1 MGPWENSYLR
11 GNCIW
16 QEDGEHPWSL
26 TLCWECSTD
35 SCQDG
40 HMPISHYP
48 TGWMRHQRET
58 GSVFTW
64 KNNIAQK
71 YKIEMLIIKRIKWWN
86 ESLHLAPW
94 EFTSGTSNIRLAS
107 HLRSTILFLYCHKT
121 KISTGWCLQSYLK
134 TVASWHHTDGGD
146 KTWLILKVAYLKV
159 CTTSPLTG
167 FWGNFQRTQ
176 WQT

>member
-1 MGPWENSYLR
+1 MGPWENSHLR

-86 ESLHLAPW
+86 ESLHLAQVISDWPHTC
-94 EFTSGTSNIRLAS
+94 EAQPFSCTVIKTSS
-107 HLRSTILFLYCHKT
+107 
-121 KISTGWCLQSYLK
+121 GWCLQSYLK

-146 KTWLILKVAYLKV
+146 KTWLILKVAYFKV

-176 WQT
+176 WQI